1 MLELQVN
8 IRNDWSKGPVGEN
21 RELVGSQNMNQIISL
36 SINQQL
42 YSKESWLALMKQ
54 HFSRTV
60 DF

>member
-42 YSKESWLALMKQ
+42 YSAKRELVGVDEAAL
-54 HFSRTV
+54 F
-60 DF
+60 